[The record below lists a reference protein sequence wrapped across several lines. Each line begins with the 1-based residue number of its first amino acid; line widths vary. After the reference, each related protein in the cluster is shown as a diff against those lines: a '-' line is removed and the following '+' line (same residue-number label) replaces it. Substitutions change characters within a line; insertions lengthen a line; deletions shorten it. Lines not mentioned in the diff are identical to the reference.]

1 MAMSAQSAAKADRS
15 MHEWTAVEI
24 TSAIQSG
31 RATCEAVTR
40 ACLERIAERE
50 PKIQAW
56 EFLDTELAI
65 AQARALDERGASGP
79 LIGVPFGVKDIID
92 TFDMPTAYGS
102 PIYAGHRPQRDAACV
117 ALGRKAGGIVM
128 GKTVTAEFAVN
139 YPGKTRNPFDA
150 TRTPG
155 GSSSGSAAAVAD
167 FMVPLALA
175 TQTTGST
182 IKPASFCGVF
192 AYRPSFGDVRCSGV
206 MESSGSC
213 DAVGL
218 YARTVEDI
226 ALHRDVLVG
235 VHPEPLP
242 EEVPAPRIGFVR
254 PPQWSKLEPYTQQLL
269 EDAVRRLALAGAKI
283 SDAVMPAEFAHAEE
297 AHRMVSCREFV
308 LNFTAEIEHH
318 WHALSEDLRNGKI
331 RIGRECSFERYR
343 EARALAERCRHGLV
357 SVFEDYDVLLAPSAV
372 GEAPIGWNTGDS
384 TLASSWTLMHTPTM
398 NIPVFKGPN
407 DLPVGA
413 QVIAANGN
421 DRKLFACA
429 RWMYQR
435 LI

>member
-1 MAMSAQSAAKADRS
+1 MKPN
-15 MHEWTAVEI
+15 EWTALEI

-31 RATCEAVTR
+31 RTTCEAVTR
-40 ACLERIAERE
+40 ACLEHIAERE
-50 PKIQAW
+50 PKVQAW
-56 EFLDTELAI
+56 EFLDPELAI
-65 AQARALDERGASGP
+65 AQARALDKRGVSGP

-117 ALGRKAGGIVM
+117 AMGRKAGGVVM

-150 TRTPG
+150 ARTPG

-182 IKPASFCGVF
+182 IKPGSFCGVF
-192 AYRPSFGDVRCSGV
+192 AYRPTFGDVRCSGV

-213 DAVGL
+213 DTVGF

-235 VHPEPLP
+235 VAPEPLP
-242 EEVPAPRIGFVR
+242 EHVAAPRIGFVR

-269 EDAVRRLALAGAKI
+269 EDAARRLGRAGARI
-283 SDAVMPAEFAHAEE
+283 SDAVLPADFKHAEE
-297 AHRMVSCREFV
+297 AHRAVSCREFE
-308 LNFTAEIEHH
+308 LNFTQEIEHH
-318 WHALSEDLRNGKI
+318 WDALSEDLRNGKI

-343 EARALAERCRHGLV
+343 EARALAERCRRGLV

-372 GEAPIGWNTGDS
+372 GEAPVGWNTGDS

-407 DLPVGA
+407 GLPVGA

-421 DRKLFACA
+421 DRKLFAVA

-435 LI
+435 LT

>member
-1 MAMSAQSAAKADRS
+1 
-15 MHEWTAVEI
+15 MHAWTALEI
-24 TSAIQSG
+24 TSAIQNG

-50 PKIQAW
+50 PKVHAW
-56 EFLDTELAI
+56 EFLDADLAI
-65 AQARALDERGASGP
+65 VQARALDQGDVSGP

-117 ALGRKAGGIVM
+117 ALGRKAGGVVM

-139 YPGKTRNPFDA
+139 YPGKTRNPFDV

-182 IKPASFCGVF
+182 IKPGSFCGVF
-192 AYRPSFGDVRCSGV
+192 AYRPTFGDVRCSGV

-213 DAVGL
+213 DTVGF

-235 VHPEPLP
+235 MDPEPLP
-242 EEVPAPRIGFVR
+242 EDVPAPRIGFVR
-254 PPQWSKLEPYTQQLL
+254 PPQWSKLESYTQQML
-269 EDAVRRLALAGAKI
+269 EDAARRLARAGAKV

-297 AHRMVSCREFV
+297 AHRMVSCREFA
-308 LNFTAEIEHH
+308 LNFTEEIEHH
-318 WHALSEDLRNGKI
+318 WHELSEDLRNGKI
-331 RIGRECSFERYR
+331 RIGRECSFERYAQ
-343 EARALAERCRHGLV
+343 ARALAERCRRELDM
-357 SVFEDYDVLLAPSAV
+357 VFEDYDVLLAPSAV
-372 GEAPIGWNTGDS
+372 GEAPTGWNTGDS
-384 TLASSWTLMHTPTM
+384 MLASSWTLMHTPTM

-407 DLPVGA
+407 GLPVGA

-421 DRKLFACA
+421 DRKLFAFA

-435 LI
+435 LV

>member
-1 MAMSAQSAAKADRS
+1 MSTYSAKRSAS
-15 MHEWTAVEI
+15 MHEWTALDI
-24 TSAIQSG
+24 ASAIRSG

-50 PKIQAW
+50 PNVQAW
-56 EFLDTELAI
+56 EFLDPELAI
-65 AQARALDERGASGP
+65 AQARALDKSSASGP

-117 ALGRKAGGIVM
+117 ALGRKAGGVVI

-167 FMVPLALA
+167 FMAPLALA

-182 IKPASFCGVF
+182 IKPGSFCGVF
-192 AYRPSFGDVRCSGV
+192 AYRPTFGDVRCSGV

-213 DAVGL
+213 DTVGF

-235 VHPEPLP
+235 VGPEPLP
-242 EEVPAPRIGFVR
+242 DDVPAPRVGFVR
-254 PPQWSKLEPYTQQLL
+254 PPQWSKLESYTQQLL
-269 EDAVRRLALAGAKI
+269 EDAARRLARAGAKV
-283 SDAVMPAEFAHAEE
+283 SDAVMPAEFQQAEE
-297 AHRMVSCREFV
+297 AHRTISCREFA
-308 LNFTAEIEHH
+308 LNFTREIEHH
-318 WHALSEDLRNGKI
+318 WDELSEDLRDGKI
-331 RIGRECSFERYR
+331 RIGRASSFERYR
-343 EARALAERCRHGLV
+343 AARDIAERCRRGLV
-357 SVFEDYDVLLAPSAV
+357 SVFADYDVLLAPSAV

-398 NIPVFKGPN
+398 NIPAFKGPN
-407 DLPVGA
+407 GLPVGA

-421 DRKLFACA
+421 DRKLFAAA

-435 LI
+435 LA